1 MSEPRT
7 ALVTG
12 ASAGIGKAFAHLLAE
27 QGYHLVLVA
36 RRRNLLEELGH
47 ELHARYGVRATVL
60 VADLADIGAVRDL
73 CNRLDELEIRVD
85 FLVNN
90 AGFATTGS
98 FADASWH
105 ELHKQIQVMITA
117 LTELCHRLLGP
128 MLEQGWGRIINLSSV
143 AAFAP
148 PTSSML
154 YTAIKS
160 YVLNMSEA
168 LDMEVKK
175 QGVHITALC
184 PGFTQSEF
192 HEVMGVRDAVARL
205 PGIFW
210 HEADEVAKAGYRAV
224 MKGQPVCTPGLL
236 NKTVAGSSRAL
247 PERLRYW
254 LGKHVTM
261 FDG

>member
-1 MSEPRT
+1 MTESRT
-7 ALVTG
+7 ALITG
-12 ASAGIGKAFAHLLAE
+12 ASAGIGKAFARLLAAE
-27 QGYHLVLVA
+27 GYDLVLVA
-36 RRRNLLEELGH
+36 RRRNVLEELSH
-47 ELHARYGVRATVL
+47 ELNARHGIHAHVVA
-60 VADLADIGAVRDL
+60 ADLADIGAVRDV
-73 CNRLDELEIRVD
+73 CARVDELGLRID

-90 AGFATTGS
+90 AGFAS
-98 FADASWH
+98 NKAFADSSWS
-105 ELHKQIQVMITA
+105 EVHKQIQVMVTTV
-117 LTELCHRLLGP
+117 TELCHRLLGP

-148 PTSSML
+148 PTSSLL

-175 QGVHITALC
+175 QGVNVTALC

-192 HEVMGVRDAVARL
+192 HDVMGTRESVSRL

-210 HEADEVAKAGYRAV
+210 HDADEVAEAGYRAV
-224 MKGQPVCTPGLL
+224 MKGHPVSMPGLL

-247 PERLRYW
+247 PERVRYW
-254 LGKHVTM
+254 LGKHVPM
-261 FDG
+261 FE